1 MATEPTSVVDN
12 PAPSNRR
19 IWLVGGVAGLLAF
32 AAGLGLALSEWG
44 DQFKAKLGLGTGPP
58 AVAELKET
66 DLLAHTKE
74 EWDGNG
80 LATVIPIGRL
90 NINLKDNESGTEPE
104 SFLMISLS
112 LKVNLDQTHPEQ
124 FPHDEARLVEFNKRL
139 ENFSAQLN
147 QELLMFFH
155 VRSRQQLE
163 SSNISELRTTLWGI
177 LRAKFDS
184 DFYTKRERKA
194 NKAEDKTKLIEG
206 VLFEEFTI
214 Q

>member
-139 ENFSAQLN
+139 ENLIPLLN
-147 QELLMFFH
+147 QKLLEFF
-155 VRSRQQLE
+155 REQTRQKLEGASIEQLTAE
-163 SSNISELRTTLWGI
+163 ISEKLDELT
-177 LRAKFDS
+177 DS
-184 DFYTKRERKA
+184 DFYTKRERTA
-194 NKAEDKTKLIEG
+194 NEAEDKTKLIEG